1 MVLTMFITWWVCCQ
15 VVGVVI
21 EPYWSIPFFTA
32 FIIIIGVILCAL
44 RNFCSQQEIIKR
56 YVDAR
61 SIRWVTVQK
70 NFWFLQWHLVELF
83 IIFLVVVLILEI
95 RVLAECFALI
105 QYASLGFSILQALL
119 TVFIGVIT
127 LGLVL
132 RYIILSGLDK
142 DRKISISMI
151 DEIVRLLDQR
161 KLEKHADW
169 TTFPPT
175 NLLPIS
181 LIFPSPRRSYN
192 LLVPE
197 DWTLENLRNEGPLFF
212 QDVNFEGFSFLY
224 NDIVISRGLE
234 KIFLLKKLKNGK
246 FFLVQDK
253 QRLDEQYI
261 QIGSDVVYDRDPSL
275 TTRVDTTEVDENCPL
290 LPNRNIE

>member
-1 MVLTMFITWWVCCQ
+1 MWWVCCQ
-15 VVGVVI
+15 IVGIVL

-32 FIIIIGVILCAL
+32 FVIIVGVILCAL
-44 RNFCSQQEIIKR
+44 KNFCYQQEVIKR
-56 YVDAR
+56 YVDGR

-83 IIFLVVVLILEI
+83 IVFLVVVLILEI

-105 QYASLGFSILQALL
+105 QYASLGFSVLQALL
-119 TVFIGVIT
+119 IVLIGVFT

-132 RYIILSGLDK
+132 RFIILGGLDT
-142 DRKISISMI
+142 DRRISMSMV

-161 KLEKHADW
+161 KIEKHTDW
-169 TTFPPT
+169 ATFPPT
-175 NLLPIS
+175 NLIPIS

-197 DWTLENLRNEGPLFF
+197 HWTLENLRNEGPLFF
-212 QDVNFEGFSFLY
+212 RDVSFDGFSFLY
-224 NDIVISRGLE
+224 NDIVISRGIE
-234 KIFLLKKLKNGK
+234 KSFLLKKLKNGK
-246 FFLVQDK
+246 FYLVQDQ
-253 QRLDEQYI
+253 QRHDEPYI

-275 TTRVDTTEVDENCPL
+275 LTTRVDNTVVDEHCPL
-290 LPNRNIE
+290 LPNRDIE